1 MSSQEEGNSSLT
13 SPSAGA
19 VNPARFFTMEGG
31 GIGENIIHVI
41 NPASLGSLSGATSVA
56 NSALQAANMQTIT
69 IQPGTFPIPISI
81 AQQMIGSPTAVTN
94 GGQQQIIMSSAD
106 LAAKLKDGLPTQ
118 VLQVPTGGFSAA
130 NVDWAAKLKEL
141 QHAQRIDRLR
151 DEQIQIRQRTQL
163 KIETK
168 FDPCVVCG
176 DKASGRHYGVI
187 SCEGCKG
194 FFKRSIRKQ
203 LGYACRGGKDC
214 PINKPHRNRCQY
226 CRLQKCLAVG
236 MRAESVQ
243 QERKPPPE
251 KDIRPPM
258 AVSTSTQ
265 KIYIRKDFTSNS
277 ASVPVFS
284 PKFEYKGEQQ
294 QNNSAS
300 SNLLANLQERIVET
314 EHGTVL
320 LGSSQAVPT
329 TANTDL
335 STLANVVT
343 TLATMGKNNE
353 ENQDQNLSQQ
363 QPQIPIPISSSSGP
377 AQSSVAKAFDTLA
390 KAVNQTSQ
398 VFTQSEPKNIQN
410 LLSAMNMDHSNLVND
425 SLDQSVSSLDQSSS
439 SLDQS
444 SLSMDTSAMTAD
456 YSRDYVEIEGPIL
469 SSSNFQF
476 NLTTPSPMP
485 AYLNV
490 HYICESASR
499 LLFLSMHWTRSIQ
512 AFQALSQDIQT
523 VLVKSC
529 WSELFTLG
537 LAQCSQTMSLPTIL
551 MAILNHL
558 QTALHQDKT
567 SAERIKIVI
576 DHILKLQNYIQSMHQ
591 LNVDTE
597 EYAYL
602 KALVLFSPDNPSLLN
617 APQIEKIQDMI
628 QQELRH
634 HVERTHPSNPDRLPK
649 LLLRLPPLHGMTPSI
664 MEELF
669 FAGLI
674 GNVQIDSII
683 PYILRMETA
692 EYNSQMAGQG
702 LLGSAMSNDGNVT
715 MAEPNVSSVHTRPT
729 SSKLNSQTSTEQTES
744 RQGFYVDTSH
754 ALSDKNIATSLNQLV
769 TSAAHNIEAPQ
780 SFYVE
785 TSLSQNNEHTQNQFP
800 SQQQYVDITQ
810 ASNIDSAR
818 SELAQSV
825 EAAIGSHA
833 AVLLGVPVAL
843 AAETMATLQPV
854 PHSSI
859 SVSSNGSSQN

>member
-1 MSSQEEGNSSLT
+1 ITFCHLAFQSKWLYIGTERGNVHIVNIESFVLSGYVINWNKAIELSRKTHPGVVVHLSDNPVDPNKLLIGFESGTIVLWDLKSKQAEFRYNSPEALRSVSWHHEGKQFMCSHSDGSLT
-13 SPSAGA
+13 RYNVRQPPKYIDLMMPHAKTGRDGKAEPCKPIAKVEWKSVKNSEPLVMFSGGMSYDRAGRT
-19 VNPARFFTMEGG
+19 P
-31 GIGENIIHVI
+31 
-41 NPASLGSLSGATSVA
+41 
-56 NSALQAANMQTIT
+56 TIT
-69 IQPGTFPIPISI
+69 V
-81 AQQMIGSPTAVTN
+81 MN
-94 GGQQQIIMSSAD
+94 G
-106 LAAKLKDGLPTQ
+106 K
-118 VLQVPTGGFSAA
+118 
-130 NVDWAAKLKEL
+130 
-141 QHAQRIDRLR
+141 
-151 DEQIQIRQRTQL
+151 
-163 KIETK
+163 
-168 FDPCVVCG
+168 
-176 DKASGRHYGVI
+176 
-187 SCEGCKG
+187 
-194 FFKRSIRKQ
+194 
-203 LGYACRGGKDC
+203 
-214 PINKPHRNRCQY
+214 
-226 CRLQKCLAVG
+226 
-236 MRAESVQ
+236 
-243 QERKPPPE
+243 
-251 KDIRPPM
+251 
-258 AVSTSTQ
+258 ST
-265 KIYIRKDFTSNS
+265 
-277 ASVPVFS
+277 
-284 PKFEYKGEQQ
+284 
-294 QNNSAS
+294 
-300 SNLLANLQERIVET
+300 
-314 EHGTVL
+314 TVL
-320 LGSSQAVPT
+320 EMEHNIVDFVVLCETPWVNDFQEPYAIVVLLQ
-329 TANTDL
+329 NDL
-335 STLANVVT
+335 V
-343 TLATMGKNNE
+343 
-353 ENQDQNLSQQ
+353 
-363 QPQIPIPISSSSGP
+363 
-377 AQSSVAKAFDTLA
+377 
-390 KAVNQTSQ
+390 
-398 VFTQSEPKNIQN
+398 
-410 LLSAMNMDHSNLVND
+410 NMDHSNLVND

-456 YSRDYVEIEGPIL
+456 YNRDYVEIEGPIL

-628 QQELRH
+628 QQELRQ

-715 MAEPNVSSVHTRPT
+715 MAEPIVSSVLTRPA

-754 ALSDKNIATSLNQLV
+754 ALSDKSIATSLNQLV
-769 TSAAHNIEAPQ
+769 TSAGHNIEAPQ
-780 SFYVE
+780 SFYVD

-800 SQQQYVDITQ
+800 SQQQYVEITQ
-810 ASNIDSAR
+810 ASNMDSAR

>member
-1 MSSQEEGNSSLT
+1 MTSQDEGTASIT
-13 SPSAGA
+13 SPGVQSAA
-19 VNPARFFTMEGG
+19 TISPARFFTMEGG
-31 GIGENIIHVI
+31 LGDNIIHVI
-41 NPASLGSLSGATSVA
+41 NPASLGSLASVTSSGA
-56 NSALQAANMQTIT
+56 NSGLTANMQTIT
-69 IQPGTFPIPISI
+69 IQPGTFPIPINL
-81 AQQMIGSPTAVTN
+81 AQQMIATPTTASITN

-118 VLQVPTGGFSAA
+118 VLQGGFTAA

-151 DEQIQIRQRTQL
+151 DEQLQIRQRTQL

-251 KDIRPPM
+251 KDIRQPIS
-258 AVSTSTQ
+258 VSTSTQ

-277 ASVPVFS
+277 ASVPMFT
-284 PKFEYKGEQQ
+284 PKFEYREAQ
-294 QNNSAS
+294 QNNSCNATT
-300 SNLLANLQERIVET
+300 NLLANLQERIMET

-320 LGSSQAVPT
+320 LGSNQAVST

-343 TLATMGKNNE
+343 TLATMGKNNDDT
-353 ENQDQNLSQQ
+353 QDLVQQ
-363 QPQIPIPISSSSGP
+363 MTTNSTSASG
-377 AQSSVAKAFDTLA
+377 QSSVAKAFDTLA
-390 KAVNQTSQ
+390 KAVNQTQTSQ
-398 VFTQSEPKNIQN
+398 VFSSDPKNIQN
-410 LLSAMNMDHSNLVND
+410 LLSAMNIFTDWNINMDHSNLVDGN
-425 SLDQSVSSLDQSSS
+425 LDQSSLDQSSS

-444 SLSMDTSAMTAD
+444 SLSMDTSAMSAE
-456 YSRDYVEIEGPIL
+456 YSRDYVELEGPIL
-469 SSSNFQF
+469 ASSNFQF

-512 AFQALSQDIQT
+512 AFQILSQDIQT

-558 QTALHQDKT
+558 QTALHQDKS
-567 SAERIKIVI
+567 SAERIKVVI

-597 EYAYL
+597 EFAYL
-602 KALVLFSPDNPSLLN
+602 KALVLFTPDNPSLIN
-617 APQIEKIQDMI
+617 SPQIEKIQDMI
-628 QQELRH
+628 HQELRLYI
-634 HVERTHPSNPDRLPK
+634 ERTHPTNPDRLAK

-702 LLGSAMSNDGNVT
+702 FLGS
-715 MAEPNVSSVHTRPT
+715 VSSDGTITTVESLVSSAQSQSS
-729 SSKLNSQTSTEQTES
+729 SSKSNTQNSSSDT
-744 RQGFYVDTSH
+744 RHGFYVDTSH
-754 ALSDKNIATSLNQLV
+754 SLNDKSITSSLNQLV
-769 TSAAHNIEAPQ
+769 TSASHNAPQ

-785 TSLSQNNEHTQNQFP
+785 TSQSQNSDQTHSQYVA
-800 SQQQYVDITQ
+800 SQQQFVDSMETTRSDIT
-810 ASNIDSAR
+810 
-818 SELAQSV
+818 QSV
-825 EAAIGSHA
+825 EAAISSH
-833 AVLLGVPVAL
+833 AVLLGVPVSLTAESM
-843 AAETMATLQPV
+843 AALQPV
-854 PHSSI
+854 SHSSI
-859 SVSSNGSSQN
+859 AVSNGTSQNLK

>member
-1 MSSQEEGNSSLT
+1 MSSQDEGNSSLT
-13 SPSAGA
+13 SPGAGA

-31 GIGENIIHVI
+31 GLGENIIHVI
-41 NPASLGSLSGATSVA
+41 NPASLGSLSGATTVA
-56 NSALQAANMQTIT
+56 NSALQAGNMQTIT

-81 AQQMIGSPTAVTN
+81 AQQMASANQASNVHIGSPTTVTN

-363 QPQIPIPISSSSGP
+363 QPQIQIPISSSAGP

-456 YSRDYVEIEGPIL
+456 YNRDYVEIEGPIL

-628 QQELRH
+628 QQELRQ

-702 LLGSAMSNDGNVT
+702 LLNSNRIMTGIRTSNERETNPSGGIIFTPPLRSPVQICKQKKRKKNNNYNDTILEMVVQLVKDGGSSMRKAALAYGISGYTIQDKVNRTPKIAAQSGAKPV
-715 MAEPNVSSVHTRPT
+715 
-729 SSKLNSQTSTEQTES
+729 LTST
-744 RQGFYVDTSH
+744 V
-754 ALSDKNIATSLNQLV
+754 V
-769 TSAAHNIEAPQ
+769 
-780 SFYVE
+780 
-785 TSLSQNNEHTQNQFP
+785 
-800 SQQQYVDITQ
+800 
-810 ASNIDSAR
+810 
-818 SELAQSV
+818 
-825 EAAIGSHA
+825 
-833 AVLLGVPVAL
+833 
-843 AAETMATLQPV
+843 
-854 PHSSI
+854 
-859 SVSSNGSSQN
+859 

>member
-1 MSSQEEGNSSLT
+1 
-13 SPSAGA
+13 
-19 VNPARFFTMEGG
+19 MEGG

-81 AQQMIGSPTAVTN
+81 AQQMIGSPTTVTN

-398 VFTQSEPKNIQN
+398 
-410 LLSAMNMDHSNLVND
+410 NMDHSNLVND

-456 YSRDYVEIEGPIL
+456 YNRDYVEIEGPIL

-558 QTALHQDKT
+558 QTALHQG
-567 SAERIKIVI
+567 
-576 DHILKLQNYIQSMHQ
+576 N
-591 LNVDTE
+591 LN
-597 EYAYL
+597 L
-602 KALVLFSPDNPSLLN
+602 
-617 APQIEKIQDMI
+617 
-628 QQELRH
+628 
-634 HVERTHPSNPDRLPK
+634 
-649 LLLRLPPLHGMTPSI
+649 
-664 MEELF
+664 
-669 FAGLI
+669 
-674 GNVQIDSII
+674 
-683 PYILRMETA
+683 
-692 EYNSQMAGQG
+692 
-702 LLGSAMSNDGNVT
+702 
-715 MAEPNVSSVHTRPT
+715 
-729 SSKLNSQTSTEQTES
+729 
-744 RQGFYVDTSH
+744 
-754 ALSDKNIATSLNQLV
+754 
-769 TSAAHNIEAPQ
+769 
-780 SFYVE
+780 
-785 TSLSQNNEHTQNQFP
+785 
-800 SQQQYVDITQ
+800 
-810 ASNIDSAR
+810 
-818 SELAQSV
+818 
-825 EAAIGSHA
+825 
-833 AVLLGVPVAL
+833 
-843 AAETMATLQPV
+843 
-854 PHSSI
+854 
-859 SVSSNGSSQN
+859 

>member
-1 MSSQEEGNSSLT
+1 
-13 SPSAGA
+13 
-19 VNPARFFTMEGG
+19 MESD
-31 GIGENIIHVI
+31 NIIHVI
-41 NPASLGSLSGATSVA
+41 NPATLGSLTSVT
-56 NSALQAANMQTIT
+56 SSSSSGLPANMQTIT
-69 IQPGTFPIPISI
+69 IQPGTFPIPINL
-81 AQQMIGSPTAVTN
+81 AQQMIGQPSTAQSVTN
-94 GGQQQIIMSSAD
+94 GSQQQIIMSSAD

-118 VLQVPTGGFSAA
+118 VLQVPTGGFAAA

-151 DEQIQIRQRTQL
+151 DEQLQIRQRTQM

-243 QERKPPPE
+243 QERKPPPD
-251 KDIRPPM
+251 KDASRPPM

-277 ASVPVFS
+277 ASVPVFN
-284 PKFEYKGEQQ
+284 PKNEFVRTEDQQ
-294 QNNSAS
+294 QTGST
-300 SNLLANLQERIVET
+300 NLLANLQERIMET

-320 LGSSQAVPT
+320 LGQAVS

-353 ENQDQNLSQQ
+353 DNEEQNLTKSQQ
-363 QPQIPIPISSSSGP
+363 QQTVSSNVSSASG
-377 AQSSVAKAFDTLA
+377 QSSVAKAFDTLA

-398 VFTQSEPKNIQN
+398 
-410 LLSAMNMDHSNLVND
+410 NMDHSNLVD
-425 SLDQSVSSLDQSSS
+425 GSLDQSVSSLDQSSA

-444 SLSMDTSAMTAD
+444 GLSMDTSAISAD
-456 YSRDYVEIEGPIL
+456 YSRDFVDIDSPVL
-469 SSSNFQF
+469 SSSNFLF

-512 AFQALSQDIQT
+512 AFQLLSQEIQT

-537 LAQCSQTMSLPTIL
+537 LAQCSQTMSLSTIL

-558 QTALHQDKT
+558 QTALHQEKS
-567 SAERIKIVI
+567 SAEHIKVVI
-576 DHILKLQNYIQSMHQ
+576 DHILKLQTYIQTMHQ
-591 LNVDTE
+591 LNLDSE

-617 APQIEKIQDMI
+617 APQIEKIQDLV
-628 QQELRH
+628 QQELRKYM
-634 HVERTHPSNPDRLPK
+634 ERKHSSNPDRLSK

-692 EYNSQMAGQG
+692 EYNSQMVGQG
-702 LLGSAMSNDGNVT
+702 LLGGNTSQDHVDPAPQRT
-715 MAEPNVSSVHTRPT
+715 TKSSERGYYMETV
-729 SSKLNSQTSTEQTES
+729 
-744 RQGFYVDTSH
+744 G
-754 ALSDKNIATSLNQLV
+754 QLV
-769 TSAAHNIEAPQ
+769 TSAANSVGGTQ

-785 TSLSQNNEHTQNQFP
+785 TSQPQSTDQAQTQFNSP
-800 SQQQYVDITQ
+800 QYVDITQ
-810 ASNIDSAR
+810 ASSMENT
-818 SELAQSV
+818 V
-825 EAAIGSHA
+825 EAAIGSH

-843 AAETMATLQPV
+843 AAETMATLQPLSH
-854 PHSSI
+854 PSI
-859 SVSSNGSSQN
+859 SVSSNGASQS

>member
-31 GIGENIIHVI
+31 GLGENIIHVI

-81 AQQMIGSPTAVTN
+81 AQQMIGSPTTVTN

-118 VLQVPTGGFSAA
+118 VLQVPTGGFSSA

-398 VFTQSEPKNIQN
+398 
-410 LLSAMNMDHSNLVND
+410 NMDHSNLVND

-456 YSRDYVEIEGPIL
+456 YNRDYVEIEGPIL

-729 SSKLNSQTSTEQTES
+729 SSKLNSQTSSEQTES

-754 ALSDKNIATSLNQLV
+754 ALSDKSIATSLNQLV